1 MDTKKYEDQ
10 MPVDEGLQG
19 NETIEEAILALQQ
32 EPTEEILAHTLTVI
46 RRRARANGQFIVA
59 VIPPV
64 GAESSLQIQAI
75 QTEDEHFSGCR
86 VGCNRDIVHVTQAG
100 NRMDVRFVLCVGH
113 RITEKQHEVDLVVGD
128 ARVELLAPLRRV
140 QVGADLQTGG
150 LGDKP
155 PGRKR

>member
-10 MPVDEGLQG
+10 MPVDDGLQG

-32 EPTEEILAHTLTVI
+32 KPTEEILAHTLTVI

-75 QTEDEHFSGCR
+75 QTEDERYWWMAFTSFDEEIKGGETVMSTFMADISHLFEAALMTDDIDGIILNPW
-86 VGCNRDIVHVTQAG
+86 NRALMLDKSLLQLILAG
-100 NRMDVRFVLCVGH
+100 
-113 RITEKQHEVDLVVGD
+113 K
-128 ARVELLAPLRRV
+128 
-140 QVGADLQTGG
+140 
-150 LGDKP
+150 
-155 PGRKR
+155 

>member
-75 QTEDEHFSGCR
+75 QTEDERMAFTGFDEEIKGGETVMSTFMADISHLFEAALMTDDIEGIILNPW
-86 VGCNRDIVHVTQAG
+86 NRALMLDTSLLQLILAG
-100 NRMDVRFVLCVGH
+100 
-113 RITEKQHEVDLVVGD
+113 K
-128 ARVELLAPLRRV
+128 
-140 QVGADLQTGG
+140 
-150 LGDKP
+150 
-155 PGRKR
+155 

>member
-59 VIPPV
+59 VIPPPV

-75 QTEDEHFSGCR
+75 QTEDERYWWMAFTSFDEEIKGGETVMSTFMADISHLFEAALMTDDIEGIILNPW
-86 VGCNRDIVHVTQAG
+86 NRALMLDKSLLQLILAG
-100 NRMDVRFVLCVGH
+100 
-113 RITEKQHEVDLVVGD
+113 K
-128 ARVELLAPLRRV
+128 
-140 QVGADLQTGG
+140 
-150 LGDKP
+150 
-155 PGRKR
+155 

>member
-75 QTEDEHFSGCR
+75 QTEDERYWWMAFTGFDEELRGSGSVMSTFMADMGQLFR
-86 VGCNRDIVHVTQAG
+86 SAVSVEDIQGVIVNPWNRTLMMDKNLIKITLGEG
-100 NRMDVRFVLCVGH
+100 NH
-113 RITEKQHEVDLVVGD
+113 
-128 ARVELLAPLRRV
+128 
-140 QVGADLQTGG
+140 
-150 LGDKP
+150 
-155 PGRKR
+155 

>member
-64 GAESSLQIQAI
+64 VRRAVCRSRRSRPRM
-75 QTEDEHFSGCR
+75 SG
-86 VGCNRDIVHVTQAG
+86 
-100 NRMDVRFVLCVGH
+100 
-113 RITEKQHEVDLVVGD
+113 
-128 ARVELLAPLRRV
+128 
-140 QVGADLQTGG
+140 TGG
-150 LGDKP
+150 WHLP
-155 PGRKR
+155 ALMRR

>member
-59 VIPPV
+59 VT
-64 GAESSLQIQAI
+64 G
-75 QTEDEHFSGCR
+75 GCR
-86 VGCNRDIVHVTQAG
+86 EQFADP
-100 NRMDVRFVLCVGH
+100 
-113 RITEKQHEVDLVVGD
+113 GD
-128 ARVELLAPLRRV
+128 PDR
-140 QVGADLQTGG
+140 G
-150 LGDKP
+150 
-155 PGRKR
+155 